1 MVRAILT
8 DIEGTTSSLSFVKD
22 VLFPYA
28 RKRLADYVSRHAHE
42 PALARLLADARAIIG
57 GNPSDEQVVAQMLR
71 WIDEDRKLTP
81 LKALQGL
88 IWEDGYRQG
97 HFQGH
102 VYDDAVRQLRAWHAR
117 GLRLYVY
124 SSGSVLAQKL
134 LFSHTAYGDLTPLF
148 AGFFDTTIGGKREA
162 ASYRAIA
169 AAVALPAESIVFL
182 SDVREELDA
191 ARAAGMQTRW
201 LVREGTL
208 DADPAH
214 PQARSFDELD
224 I

>member
-1 MVRAILT
+1 MIQAVLT
-8 DIEGTTSSLSFVKD
+8 DIEGTTSALSFVKD

-28 RKRLADYVSRHAHE
+28 RERLAAYVAHHARE
-42 PALARLLADARAIIG
+42 AAVAQLLADARAVIG
-57 GNPSDEQVVAQMLR
+57 GNPNDDDVVAQMLR
-71 WIDEDRKLTP
+71 WIDEDRKITP

-88 IWEDGYRQG
+88 VWEDGYRQG

-102 VYDDAVRQLRAWHAR
+102 VYEDAVRHLRAWHAR

-134 LFSHTAYGDLTPLF
+134 LFGHTAYGDLTPLF

-169 AAVALPAESIVFL
+169 ASIALPAGSIVFL
-182 SDVREELDA
+182 SDVKEELDA
-191 ARAAGMQTRW
+191 GRTAGMQTRW
-201 LVREGTL
+201 LIREGNL
-208 DADPAH
+208 DASPAH
-214 PQARSFDELD
+214 RQARSFDELAF
-224 I
+224 

>member
-1 MVRAILT
+1 MIRAVLT

-28 RKRLADYVSRHAHE
+28 RKHLTDYVSRHTHE
-42 PALARLLADARAIIG
+42 PAVARLLADARAIIG
-57 GNPSDEQVVAQMLR
+57 GNPSDEQVVAQMLC
-71 WIDEDRKLTP
+71 WIDEDRKITP

-102 VYDDAVRQLRAWHAR
+102 VYEDAVRRLRAWHAR
-117 GLRLYVY
+117 GLQLYVY